1 MYGSGFT
8 VALSGELSPT
18 PGGPTVTADTETPIE
33 TPPAEPSALICERGL
48 LLAFAGVAAA
58 GVCCG
63 LPILGSLGVAGVVVG
78 AGTGSWLIAAAASI
92 TAVIGMVRWRRRRSC
107 HSTTGTSSERAVLP
121 VADGESLRHH
131 EVLR

>member
-1 MYGSGFT
+1 MR
-8 VALSGELSPT
+8 
-18 PGGPTVTADTETPIE
+18 ADTETPIE
-33 TPPAEPSALICERGL
+33 SPPADPSSLVRERGL
-48 LLAFAGVAAA
+48 LLAFAGVAAV

-78 AGTGSWLIAAAASI
+78 AGTGSWLVAAVALI

-107 HSTTGTSSERAVLP
+107 YSTTGTSSERAVLP
-121 VADGESLRHH
+121 AADGESLRHQ